1 MCAAEKTAHVSG
13 ADDQGD
19 DGREPL
25 EQATNAP
32 RGGEGEKKTG
42 IGGTVM
48 DKNRQSGFTLVELVV
63 VIAIM
68 GILAGVGSAAY
79 SGYVKKANEAAD
91 LQLLGAVNTAFASAS
106 YDAGQY
112 DGRPSGGAASLTE
125 DGKVAQV
132 ISSVDR
138 DGEFFQRYFSGN
150 RDSRFKLYTNLAYD
164 RATGTFHGAVL
175 TAATDKDGNTVLH
188 YSINGQDY
196 EFTATQEQLK
206 AFRASTFGGK
216 SMTMNAL
223 TGNVGGMI
231 NALNSA
237 LGGGT
242 FLASVLINAGMA
254 PETLG
259 IKPDEKGNYS
269 ELDKQRLANAALLLV
284 AQMTGDK
291 DEESNEYLVKEDIL
305 NALALNDA
313 NGLVD
318 LNDVPGTLRNVGAI
332 YGVMTAFA
340 HSEQA
345 EDWTTTLT
353 DADGKEFTY
362 DAKQYYDYVNQ
373 QIAAAAN
380 SGKDGGE
387 KLSDI
392 LAALGQFG
400 SFVQDEDGNL
410 TDQFLDYVDDPTEP
424 ENAQINKDLDGYINA
439 MQALSQNQ
447 DGLVAAGIL
456 EDGADGG
463 NISPIL
469 DKLFAQ

>member
-1 MCAAEKTAHVSG
+1 
-13 ADDQGD
+13 
-19 DGREPL
+19 
-25 EQATNAP
+25 
-32 RGGEGEKKTG
+32 
-42 IGGTVM
+42 M

-112 DGRPSGGAASLTE
+112 DGRPSGGAASLDA
-125 DGKVAQV
+125 DGKVKKV
-132 ISSVDR
+132 ISTVDR
-138 DGEFFQRYFSGN
+138 DGEFFQKYFSGN

-175 TAATDKDGNTVLH
+175 TAATDKNGNTVLH

-196 EFTATQEQLK
+196 EFTATREQLD
-206 AFRASTFGGK
+206 AFCASTFGGE
-216 SMTMNAL
+216 SMTMNDL

-231 NALNSA
+231 NALSSA

-242 FLASVLINAGMA
+242 FLANVLQTAGMNL
-254 PETLG
+254 ETLG
-259 IKPDEKGNYS
+259 IKPDEKETYS

-291 DEESNEYLVKEDIL
+291 DEESNEYLVKKDIL

-469 DKLFAQ
+469 DKLFTQ

>member
-1 MCAAEKTAHVSG
+1 
-13 ADDQGD
+13 
-19 DGREPL
+19 
-25 EQATNAP
+25 
-32 RGGEGEKKTG
+32 
-42 IGGTVM
+42 M

-68 GILAGVGSAAY
+68 GILAGIGSAAY

-125 DGKVAQV
+125 DGRVAQV
-132 ISSVDR
+132 ISTVDR
-138 DGEFFQRYFSGN
+138 DGEFFQKYFSGN
-150 RDSRFKLYTNLAYD
+150 RNSRFKVYTNLAYD
-164 RATGTFHGAVL
+164 RTTGTFSGAVL

-254 PETLG
+254 PKTLG

-469 DKLFAQ
+469 DQLFAQ

>member
-1 MCAAEKTAHVSG
+1 
-13 ADDQGD
+13 
-19 DGREPL
+19 
-25 EQATNAP
+25 
-32 RGGEGEKKTG
+32 
-42 IGGTVM
+42 M

-112 DGRPSGGAASLTE
+112 DGRPSGGAASLAE
-125 DGKVAQV
+125 DGRVDKV

-150 RDSRFKLYTNLAYD
+150 QDSRFKLYTNLAYD
-164 RATGTFHGAVL
+164 RTTGTFHGAVL
-175 TAATDKDGNTVLH
+175 TAATDKDGNTVLR
-188 YSINGQDY
+188 YTINGQDY
-196 EFTATQEQLK
+196 EFTATEAQLD

-216 SMTMNAL
+216 SMTMNDL

-237 LGGGT
+237 LGGGN

-259 IKPDEKGNYS
+259 IKPDENENYS
-269 ELDKQRLANAALLLV
+269 ELDKQRLANAALLLT
-284 AQMTGDK
+284 ASKT
-291 DEESNEYLVKEDIL
+291 DETTAERLLAVFTT
-305 NALALNDA
+305 NAADEGEEEPLINPADM
-313 NGLVD
+313 GE
-318 LNDVPGTLRNVGAI
+318 TMSNVGAM
-332 YGVMTAFA
+332 YGIMTAFA
-340 HSEQA
+340 YSEQA
-345 EDWTTTLT
+345 KGWRTTLT
-353 DADGKEFTY
+353 DADGKESTY

-380 SGKDGGE
+380 SGRDGGE

-424 ENAQINKDLDGYINA
+424 ESAQISKDLDGYINA

-447 DGLVAAGIL
+447 EGLVAAGIL
-456 EDGADGG
+456 ENGADSG

-469 DKLFAQ
+469 DLLFAPQK

>member
-1 MCAAEKTAHVSG
+1 
-13 ADDQGD
+13 
-19 DGREPL
+19 
-25 EQATNAP
+25 
-32 RGGEGEKKTG
+32 
-42 IGGTVM
+42 M

-138 DGEFFQRYFSGN
+138 DGAFFQRYFSGN
-150 RDSRFKLYTNLAYD
+150 QDSRFKLYTNLAYD

-175 TAATDKDGNTVLH
+175 TAATDKHGNTVLH

-196 EFTATQEQLK
+196 EFTATQDQLD

-242 FLASVLINAGMA
+242 FLANVLQTAGMNL
-254 PETLG
+254 ETLG
-259 IKPDEKGNYS
+259 IKPDEKETYS
-269 ELDKQRLANAALLLV
+269 ELDKQRLANAALLLT
-284 AQMTGDK
+284 ASKT
-291 DEESNEYLVKEDIL
+291 DENTAEKILKMLIPDDEGEAKPLNERASELLSL
-305 NALALNDA
+305 NM
-313 NGLVD
+313 GE
-318 LNDVPGTLRNVGAI
+318 TMSNVGAI
-332 YGVMTAFA
+332 YGIMTAFA
-340 HSEQA
+340 YSEQA
-345 EDWTTTLT
+345 KGWTTTLT
-353 DADGKEFTY
+353 DADGKESTY

-373 QIAAAAN
+373 QIAAAA
-380 SGKDGGE
+380 GE
-387 KLSDI
+387 KNIDNI
-392 LAALGQFG
+392 FAALGQFG
-400 SFVQDEDGNL
+400 AFAQDKDGNL
-410 TDQFLDYVDDPTEP
+410 TDQFFDYVGDPTNP
-424 ENAQINKDLDGYINA
+424 NAQINKDLDAYINA

>member
-1 MCAAEKTAHVSG
+1 
-13 ADDQGD
+13 
-19 DGREPL
+19 
-25 EQATNAP
+25 
-32 RGGEGEKKTG
+32 
-42 IGGTVM
+42 M

-112 DGRPSGGAASLTE
+112 DGRPSGGAASLAE

-138 DGEFFQRYFSGN
+138 DGAFFQRYFSGN

-196 EFTATQEQLK
+196 EFTATQEQLN

-216 SMTMNAL
+216 SMTMNDL

-242 FLASVLINAGMA
+242 FLASVLQTAGMA

-259 IKPDEKGNYS
+259 IKPDENGNYS
-269 ELDKQRLANAALLLV
+269 ELDKQRLSNAALLLT
-284 AQMTGDK
+284 ASKT
-291 DEESNEYLVKEDIL
+291 DENTAEKILKMFIPDDEGEAKPLNERASELLSL
-305 NALALNDA
+305 NM
-313 NGLVD
+313 GE
-318 LNDVPGTLRNVGAI
+318 TMSNVGAI
-332 YGVMTAFA
+332 YGIMTAFA
-340 HSEQA
+340 YSEQA
-345 EDWTTTLT
+345 KDWTTTLT
-353 DADGKEFTY
+353 DADGKESTY

-373 QIAAAAN
+373 QIAAAA
-380 SGKDGGE
+380 GE
-387 KLSDI
+387 KNIDNI
-392 LAALGQFG
+392 FATLGQFG
-400 SFVQDEDGNL
+400 AFAQNEGGM
-410 TDQFLDYVDDPTEP
+410 TPQFMAYITGTEP
-424 ENAQINKDLDGYINA
+424 LDENAQINKDLDGYINA
-439 MQALSQNQ
+439 MQALSHNQ

-469 DKLFAQ
+469 DKLFTQQK

>member
-1 MCAAEKTAHVSG
+1 
-13 ADDQGD
+13 
-19 DGREPL
+19 
-25 EQATNAP
+25 
-32 RGGEGEKKTG
+32 
-42 IGGTVM
+42 M

-125 DGKVAQV
+125 DGRVAQV

-138 DGEFFQRYFSGN
+138 NGEFFQKYFSGN
-150 RDSRFKLYTNLAYD
+150 QDSRFKLYTNLAYD
-164 RATGTFHGAVL
+164 RVTGTFHGAVL
-175 TAATDKDGNTVLH
+175 TAATDKDGNMVLR
-188 YSINGQDY
+188 YTINGQDY
-196 EFTATQEQLK
+196 EFMATREQLE

-223 TGNVGGMI
+223 TGNVGGKI
-231 NALNSA
+231 NTLSTALNSGNYLA
-237 LGGGT
+237 
-242 FLASVLINAGMA
+242 FLLQNSGLDL
-254 PETLG
+254 EKLG
-259 IKPDEKGNYS
+259 INSENGKYS
-269 ELDKQRLANAALLLV
+269 ELDKQRLANAALLLT
-284 AQMTGDK
+284 ARMTTDK
-291 DEESNEYLVKEDIL
+291 NEETGGFLVKEDIL

-313 NGLVD
+313 NRLVD

-332 YGVMTAFA
+332 YGVMTTFA
-340 HSEQA
+340 YSEQA
-345 EDWTTTLT
+345 KGWTTTLT
-353 DADGKEFTY
+353 DADGKESTY

-380 SGKDGGE
+380 SGKEGGE

-424 ENAQINKDLDGYINA
+424 ENAQINKDLDGYISA

-447 DGLVAAGIL
+447 EGLIAAGIL
-456 EDGADGG
+456 ENGADSG

-469 DKLFAQ
+469 DLLFAPQK

>member
-1 MCAAEKTAHVSG
+1 
-13 ADDQGD
+13 
-19 DGREPL
+19 
-25 EQATNAP
+25 
-32 RGGEGEKKTG
+32 
-42 IGGTVM
+42 M

-112 DGRPSGGAASLTE
+112 DGRPSGGAASLDA
-125 DGKVAQV
+125 DGKVKKV
-132 ISSVDR
+132 ISTVDR
-138 DGEFFQRYFSGN
+138 DGEFFQKYFSGN
-150 RDSRFKLYTNLAYD
+150 RDSRFKVYTNLAYD

-175 TAATDKDGNTVLH
+175 TAATDKNGNTVLH

-196 EFTATQEQLK
+196 EFTATQEQLD

-237 LGGGT
+237 LGGGNL
-242 FLASVLINAGMA
+242 LASVLQTAGMNL
-254 PETLG
+254 ETLG

-269 ELDKQRLANAALLLV
+269 ELDKQRLSNAALLLT
-284 AQMTGDK
+284 ASKT
-291 DEESNEYLVKEDIL
+291 DENTAEKILKMFIPDDEGEAKPLNERASELLSL
-305 NALALNDA
+305 NM
-313 NGLVD
+313 GE
-318 LNDVPGTLRNVGAI
+318 TMSNVGAI
-332 YGVMTAFA
+332 YGIMTAFA
-340 HSEQA
+340 YSEQA
-345 EDWTTTLT
+345 KGWTTTLT
-353 DADGKEFTY
+353 DADGKESTY

-373 QIAAAAN
+373 QIAAAA
-380 SGKDGGE
+380 GE
-387 KLSDI
+387 KDIDKI

-400 SFVQDEDGNL
+400 AFAQDENGNL
-410 TDQFLDYVDDPTEP
+410 TEEFMAYVGDPTKP
-424 ENAQINKDLDGYINA
+424 DAQINKDLDGYINA
-439 MQALSQNQ
+439 MQALSRNQ

>member
-1 MCAAEKTAHVSG
+1 
-13 ADDQGD
+13 
-19 DGREPL
+19 
-25 EQATNAP
+25 
-32 RGGEGEKKTG
+32 
-42 IGGTVM
+42 M

-79 SGYVKKANEAAD
+79 SGYVKKANEATD

-138 DGEFFQRYFSGN
+138 DGAFFQRYFSGN
-150 RDSRFKLYTNLAYD
+150 QDSRFKLYTNLAYD
-164 RATGTFHGAVL
+164 RTTGTFSGAVL
-175 TAATDKDGNTVLH
+175 TAATDKNGNTVLH

-196 EFTATQEQLK
+196 EFTATEAQLA
-206 AFRASTFGGK
+206 AFRASTFGGE
-216 SMTMNAL
+216 SMTMNDL

-242 FLASVLINAGMA
+242 LLANVLINAGMA

-259 IKPDEKGNYS
+259 IKPYENGNYS
-269 ELDKQRLANAALLLV
+269 ELDKQRLSNAALLLT
-284 AQMTGDK
+284 ASKT
-291 DEESNEYLVKEDIL
+291 DENTAEKILKMFIPDDEGEAKPLNERASELLSL
-305 NALALNDA
+305 NM
-313 NGLVD
+313 GE
-318 LNDVPGTLRNVGAI
+318 TMSNVGAI
-332 YGVMTAFA
+332 YGIMTAFA
-340 HSEQA
+340 YSEQA
-345 EDWTTTLT
+345 KDWEKTV
-353 DADGKEFTY
+353 DGKTY
-362 DAKQYYDYVNQ
+362 DAIGYYDYVNQ
-373 QIAAAAN
+373 QIAAAA
-380 SGKDGGE
+380 GE
-387 KLSDI
+387 KNIDNI
-392 LAALGQFG
+392 FAALGQLGAFA
-400 SFVQDEDGNL
+400 QDEDGNL
-410 TDQFLDYVDDPTEP
+410 TDQFLDYVGDPTNP
-424 ENAQINKDLDGYINA
+424 NAQINKDLDGYINA
-439 MQALSQNQ
+439 MQALSRNQ

-469 DKLFAQ
+469 DQLFTQ

>member
-1 MCAAEKTAHVSG
+1 
-13 ADDQGD
+13 
-19 DGREPL
+19 
-25 EQATNAP
+25 
-32 RGGEGEKKTG
+32 
-42 IGGTVM
+42 M

-112 DGRPSGGAASLTE
+112 DGRPSGGAASLAE

-138 DGEFFQRYFSGN
+138 DGKFFERYFSGN

-164 RATGTFHGAVL
+164 RTTGTFYGAVL

-196 EFTATQEQLK
+196 EFTATRVQLE

-216 SMTMNAL
+216 SMTMNGL

-237 LGGGT
+237 LGGGN
-242 FLASVLINAGMA
+242 FLASVLQTAGMNL
-254 PETLG
+254 ETLG
-259 IKPDEKGNYS
+259 IKPDEKGTYS
-269 ELDKQRLANAALLLV
+269 ELDEQRLANAALLLT
-284 AQMTGDK
+284 ASKT
-291 DEESNEYLVKEDIL
+291 DENTAERLLAVFTT
-305 NALALNDA
+305 NAADEGEEEPLINPADM
-313 NGLVD
+313 GE
-318 LNDVPGTLRNVGAI
+318 TMSNVGAM
-332 YGVMTAFA
+332 YGIMTAFA
-340 HSEQA
+340 YSEQA
-345 EDWTTTLT
+345 KGWRTTLT
-353 DADGKEFTY
+353 DADGKESTY

-380 SGKDGGE
+380 SGRDGGE

-400 SFVQDEDGNL
+400 SFVQDEVGM
-410 TDQFLDYVDDPTEP
+410 TPQFMNYITGTEP
-424 ENAQINKDLDGYINA
+424 PDEKAQINKDLDGYINA

-447 DGLVAAGIL
+447 EGLIAAGIL

-469 DKLFAQ
+469 DLLFAPQK

>member
-1 MCAAEKTAHVSG
+1 
-13 ADDQGD
+13 
-19 DGREPL
+19 
-25 EQATNAP
+25 
-32 RGGEGEKKTG
+32 
-42 IGGTVM
+42 M

-112 DGRPSGGAASLTE
+112 DGRPSGGAASLAA
-125 DGKVAQV
+125 DGKAEKV
-132 ISSVDR
+132 ISTVDR
-138 DGEFFQRYFSGN
+138 NGEFFQKYFSGN
-150 RDSRFKLYTNLAYD
+150 QDSRFKVYTNLAYD

-196 EFTATQEQLK
+196 EFTATQEQLD
-206 AFRASTFGGK
+206 AFRASTFGEN
-216 SMTMNAL
+216 MTMNGL

-237 LGGGT
+237 LGGGN
-242 FLASVLINAGMA
+242 FLASVLIDAGMA

-259 IKPDEKGNYS
+259 IKPDENENYS
-269 ELDKQRLANAALLLV
+269 ELDKQRLANAALLL
-284 AQMTGDK
+284 AARETDENTAETLLALLAT
-291 DEESNEYLVKEDIL
+291 DEEEALGEKLYCLFDIDHVGETMSNAG
-305 NALALNDA
+305 AL
-313 NGLVD
+313 
-318 LNDVPGTLRNVGAI
+318 
-332 YGVMTAFA
+332 YGVMSAFA

-345 EDWTTTLT
+345 KDWTTTV
-353 DADGKEFTY
+353 DDKEY
-362 DAKQYYDYVNQ
+362 NAQEYYNYVNQ

-400 SFVQDEDGNL
+400 SFVQDEDGM
-410 TDQFLDYVDDPTEP
+410 TPQFMDYIDGTEQLDES
-424 ENAQINKDLDGYINA
+424 AQINKDLDGYISA

-447 DGLVAAGIL
+447 EGLIAAGIL

-469 DKLFAQ
+469 DLLFAPQK

>member
-1 MCAAEKTAHVSG
+1 
-13 ADDQGD
+13 
-19 DGREPL
+19 
-25 EQATNAP
+25 
-32 RGGEGEKKTG
+32 
-42 IGGTVM
+42 M

-138 DGEFFQRYFSGN
+138 DGAFFQRYFSGN
-150 RDSRFKLYTNLAYD
+150 QDSRFKLYTNLAYD

-196 EFTATQEQLK
+196 EFTATREQLD
-206 AFRASTFGGK
+206 AFRASTFGRK

-259 IKPDEKGNYS
+259 IKPDENGNYS
-269 ELDKQRLANAALLLV
+269 ELDKQRLSNAALLLT
-284 AQMTGDK
+284 ASKT
-291 DEESNEYLVKEDIL
+291 DENTAEKILKMLIPDDEGEAKPLNERASELLSL
-305 NALALNDA
+305 NM
-313 NGLVD
+313 GE
-318 LNDVPGTLRNVGAI
+318 TMSNVGAI
-332 YGVMTAFA
+332 YGIMTAFA
-340 HSEQA
+340 YSEQA
-345 EDWTTTLT
+345 KDWTTTLT

-373 QIAAAAN
+373 QIAAAA
-380 SGKDGGE
+380 GE
-387 KLSDI
+387 KNIDNI

-400 SFVQDEDGNL
+400 SFVQDEDGMTL
-410 TDQFLDYVDDPTEP
+410 QFMDYITGTEQLDES
-424 ENAQINKDLDGYINA
+424 AQISKDLDGYINA

-469 DKLFAQ
+469 DQLFTQ

>member
-1 MCAAEKTAHVSG
+1 
-13 ADDQGD
+13 
-19 DGREPL
+19 
-25 EQATNAP
+25 
-32 RGGEGEKKTG
+32 
-42 IGGTVM
+42 M

-112 DGRPSGGAASLTE
+112 DGRPSGGAASLAE
-125 DGKVAQV
+125 DGRVAQV

-138 DGEFFQRYFSGN
+138 KGEFFQKYFSGN
-150 RDSRFKLYTNLAYD
+150 QDSRFKVYTNLAYD
-164 RATGTFHGAVL
+164 RVTGTFHGAVL
-175 TAATDKDGNTVLH
+175 TAATDKDGNMVLR
-188 YSINGQDY
+188 YTINGQDY
-196 EFTATQEQLK
+196 VFTATQEQLD

-242 FLASVLINAGMA
+242 FLASVLQTAGMNL
-254 PETLG
+254 ETLG
-259 IKPDEKGNYS
+259 IKPDENGNYS
-269 ELDKQRLANAALLLV
+269 ELDKQRLANAALLLTASKTNKATAERLLAV
-284 AQMTGDK
+284 FTTNAA
-291 DEESNEYLVKEDIL
+291 DEGEEEPLDVKAMSLINPADM
-305 NALALNDA
+305 
-313 NGLVD
+313 G
-318 LNDVPGTLRNVGAI
+318 GTMSDVGAI
-332 YGVMTAFA
+332 YAIMTAFA

-345 EDWTTTLT
+345 KTWTTTV
-353 DADGKEFTY
+353 DGETY
-362 DAKQYYDYVNQ
+362 DAIRYYDYVNQ

-380 SGKDGGE
+380 SGKEGGE

-392 LAALGQFG
+392 FAALGQFG
-400 SFVQDEDGNL
+400 SFVQDEGGMTLQFMDYIDG
-410 TDQFLDYVDDPTEP
+410 TEQLDES
-424 ENAQINKDLDGYINA
+424 AQISKDLDGYISA
-439 MQALSQNQ
+439 MQALSANQ
-447 DGLVAAGIL
+447 EGLVAAGIL
-456 EDGADGG
+456 ENGADSG

-469 DKLFAQ
+469 DLLFAPQK

>member
-1 MCAAEKTAHVSG
+1 
-13 ADDQGD
+13 
-19 DGREPL
+19 
-25 EQATNAP
+25 
-32 RGGEGEKKTG
+32 
-42 IGGTVM
+42 M

-112 DGRPSGGAASLTE
+112 DGRPSGGAASLDA
-125 DGKVAQV
+125 DGKVKKV
-132 ISSVDR
+132 ISTVDR
-138 DGEFFQRYFSGN
+138 DGEFFQKYFSGN
-150 RDSRFKLYTNLAYD
+150 RNSRFKVYTNLAYD
-164 RATGTFHGAVL
+164 RTTGTFSGAVL

-373 QIAAAAN
+373 QIAAAA
-380 SGKDGGE
+380 GE
-387 KLSDI
+387 KNIDNI

-400 SFVQDEDGNL
+400 SFVQDEDGMTL
-410 TDQFLDYVDDPTEP
+410 QFMDYIDGTEQLD

-469 DKLFAQ
+469 DQLFAQ

>member
-1 MCAAEKTAHVSG
+1 
-13 ADDQGD
+13 
-19 DGREPL
+19 
-25 EQATNAP
+25 
-32 RGGEGEKKTG
+32 
-42 IGGTVM
+42 M

-112 DGRPSGGAASLTE
+112 DGRPSGGAASLAE
-125 DGKVAQV
+125 DGRVAQV

-138 DGEFFQRYFSGN
+138 DGEFFQKYFSGHQ
-150 RDSRFKLYTNLAYD
+150 DSRFKVYTNLAYD
-164 RATGTFHGAVL
+164 RVTGTFHGAVL
-175 TAATDKDGNTVLH
+175 SAATGKDGNMVRYT
-188 YSINGQDY
+188 INGKDY
-196 EFTATQEQLK
+196 EFTATQEQLA

-216 SMTMNAL
+216 SMTMNGL

-231 NALNSA
+231 NTLSTALNSGNYLA
-237 LGGGT
+237 
-242 FLASVLINAGMA
+242 FLLQNSGM
-254 PETLG
+254 PLEKLG
-259 IKPDEKGNYS
+259 IKRDESGNYS
-269 ELDKQRLANAALLLV
+269 ELDKQRLANAALLL
-284 AQMTGDK
+284 AARETDENTAETLLALLAT
-291 DEESNEYLVKEDIL
+291 DEEEALGEKLYCLFDIDHVGETMSNAG
-305 NALALNDA
+305 AL
-313 NGLVD
+313 
-318 LNDVPGTLRNVGAI
+318 
-332 YGVMTAFA
+332 YGVMSAFA

-345 EDWTTTLT
+345 KDWTTTV
-353 DADGKEFTY
+353 DDKEY
-362 DAKQYYDYVNQ
+362 NAEQYYNYVNQ

-392 LAALGQFG
+392 LAALGQLG
-400 SFVQDEDGNL
+400 SFVQDEVGM
-410 TDQFLDYVDDPTEP
+410 TPQFMEYITGTEP
-424 ENAQINKDLDGYINA
+424 LDENAQINKDLDGYISA

-447 DGLVAAGIL
+447 EGLIAAGIL

-469 DKLFAQ
+469 DQLFAQ

>member
-1 MCAAEKTAHVSG
+1 
-13 ADDQGD
+13 
-19 DGREPL
+19 
-25 EQATNAP
+25 
-32 RGGEGEKKTG
+32 
-42 IGGTVM
+42 M

-112 DGRPSGGAASLTE
+112 DGRPSGGAASLDA
-125 DGKVAQV
+125 DGKVKKV
-132 ISSVDR
+132 ISTVDR
-138 DGEFFQRYFSGN
+138 DGAFFQRYFSGN

-242 FLASVLINAGMA
+242 LLANVLINAGMA

-259 IKPDEKGNYS
+259 IKPYENGNYS
-269 ELDKQRLANAALLLV
+269 ELDKQRLSNAALLLT
-284 AQMTGDK
+284 ASKT
-291 DEESNEYLVKEDIL
+291 DENTAEKILKMFIPDDEGEAKPLNERASELLSL
-305 NALALNDA
+305 NM
-313 NGLVD
+313 GE
-318 LNDVPGTLRNVGAI
+318 TMSNVGAI
-332 YGVMTAFA
+332 YGIMTAFA
-340 HSEQA
+340 YSEQA
-345 EDWTTTLT
+345 KDWEKTV
-353 DADGKEFTY
+353 DGKTY
-362 DAKQYYDYVNQ
+362 DAIGYYDYVNQ
-373 QIAAAAN
+373 QIAAAA
-380 SGKDGGE
+380 GE
-387 KLSDI
+387 KNIDNI
-392 LAALGQFG
+392 FAALGQLGAFA
-400 SFVQDEDGNL
+400 QDEDGNL
-410 TDQFLDYVDDPTEP
+410 TDQFLDYVGDPTNP
-424 ENAQINKDLDGYINA
+424 NAQINKDLDGYINA
-439 MQALSQNQ
+439 MQALSRNQ

-469 DKLFAQ
+469 DQLFTQ

>member
-1 MCAAEKTAHVSG
+1 
-13 ADDQGD
+13 
-19 DGREPL
+19 
-25 EQATNAP
+25 
-32 RGGEGEKKTG
+32 
-42 IGGTVM
+42 M

-125 DGKVAQV
+125 DGRVAQV

-138 DGEFFQRYFSGN
+138 KGEFFQKYFSGN
-150 RDSRFKLYTNLAYD
+150 QDSRFKLYTNLAYD
-164 RATGTFHGAVL
+164 RVTGTFHGAVL

-196 EFTATQEQLK
+196 EFTATREQLE

-216 SMTMNAL
+216 KMTMNAL

-259 IKPDEKGNYS
+259 IKPDEKETYS

-305 NALALNDA
+305 NALDLNDA
-313 NGLVD
+313 NSLVD

-332 YGVMTAFA
+332 YGVMTTFA
-340 HSEQA
+340 YSEQA
-345 EDWTTTLT
+345 KTWTTTV
-353 DADGKEFTY
+353 DGKTY
-362 DAKQYYDYVNQ
+362 DAIGYYDYVNQ
-373 QIAAAAN
+373 QIAAAA
-380 SGKDGGE
+380 GEKDGEE

-400 SFVQDEDGNL
+400 AFAQDEKGNL
-410 TDQFLDYVDDPTEP
+410 TEEFMAYVGDPTKP
-424 ENAQINKDLDGYINA
+424 DAQINKDLDGYINA
-439 MQALSQNQ
+439 MQALSLNQ

>member
-1 MCAAEKTAHVSG
+1 
-13 ADDQGD
+13 
-19 DGREPL
+19 
-25 EQATNAP
+25 
-32 RGGEGEKKTG
+32 
-42 IGGTVM
+42 M

-79 SGYVKKANEAAD
+79 SSYVKKANEAAD

-125 DGKVAQV
+125 DGRVAQV

-138 DGEFFQRYFSGN
+138 KGEFFQKYFSGN
-150 RDSRFKLYTNLAYD
+150 QDSRFKVYTNLAYD
-164 RATGTFHGAVL
+164 RVTGTFHGAVL

-196 EFTATQEQLK
+196 EFTATREQLD

-242 FLASVLINAGMA
+242 FLASVLIDAGMA

-259 IKPDEKGNYS
+259 IKPDENENYS
-269 ELDKQRLANAALLLV
+269 ELDKQRLANAALLLT
-284 AQMTGDK
+284 ASKT
-291 DEESNEYLVKEDIL
+291 DENTAERLLAVFTT
-305 NALALNDA
+305 NAADEGEEEPLINPADM
-313 NGLVD
+313 GE
-318 LNDVPGTLRNVGAI
+318 TMSNVGAM
-332 YGVMTAFA
+332 YGIMTAFA
-340 HSEQA
+340 YSEQA
-345 EDWTTTLT
+345 KGWTTTLT
-353 DADGKEFTY
+353 DADGKESTY

-373 QIAAAAN
+373 QIAAAA
-380 SGKDGGE
+380 GE
-387 KLSDI
+387 KNIDKI
-392 LAALGQFG
+392 LAAIGQLGAFA
-400 SFVQDEDGNL
+400 QDEDGMTL
-410 TDQFLDYVDDPTEP
+410 QFMAYVGDPESSDS
-424 ENAQINKDLDGYINA
+424 QINKDLDGYISA

-447 DGLVAAGIL
+447 EGLVAAGIL
-456 EDGADGG
+456 ENGADGG

>member
-1 MCAAEKTAHVSG
+1 
-13 ADDQGD
+13 
-19 DGREPL
+19 
-25 EQATNAP
+25 
-32 RGGEGEKKTG
+32 
-42 IGGTVM
+42 M

-112 DGRPSGGAASLTE
+112 DGRPSGGAASLDA
-125 DGKVAQV
+125 DGKVKKV

-138 DGEFFQRYFSGN
+138 DGAFFQRYFSGN
-150 RDSRFKLYTNLAYD
+150 QDSRFKLYTNLAYD

-175 TAATDKDGNTVLH
+175 TAATDKNGNTVLH

-196 EFTATQEQLK
+196 EFTATQEQLD
-206 AFRASTFGGK
+206 AFRASTFGK
-216 SMTMNAL
+216 NMTMNAF

-242 FLASVLINAGMA
+242 LLANVLINAGMA

-259 IKPDEKGNYS
+259 IKPYENGNYS
-269 ELDKQRLANAALLLV
+269 ELDKQRLSNAALLLT
-284 AQMTGDK
+284 ASKT
-291 DEESNEYLVKEDIL
+291 DENTAEKILKMFIPDDEGEAKPLNERASELLSL
-305 NALALNDA
+305 NM
-313 NGLVD
+313 GE
-318 LNDVPGTLRNVGAI
+318 TMSNVGAI
-332 YGVMTAFA
+332 YGIMTAFA
-340 HSEQA
+340 YSEQA
-345 EDWTTTLT
+345 KDWEKTV
-353 DADGKEFTY
+353 DGKTY
-362 DAKQYYDYVNQ
+362 DAIGYYDYVNQ
-373 QIAAAAN
+373 QIAAAA
-380 SGKDGGE
+380 GE
-387 KLSDI
+387 KNIDNI
-392 LAALGQFG
+392 FAALGQLGAFA
-400 SFVQDEDGNL
+400 QDEDGNL
-410 TDQFLDYVDDPTEP
+410 TDQFLDYVGDPTNP
-424 ENAQINKDLDGYINA
+424 NAQINKDLDGYINA

-469 DKLFAQ
+469 DQLFTQ

>member
-1 MCAAEKTAHVSG
+1 
-13 ADDQGD
+13 
-19 DGREPL
+19 
-25 EQATNAP
+25 
-32 RGGEGEKKTG
+32 
-42 IGGTVM
+42 M

-112 DGRPSGGAASLTE
+112 DGRPSGGAAALAA
-125 DGKVAQV
+125 DGRVVQV

-138 DGEFFQRYFSGN
+138 NGEFFQRYFSGN

-175 TAATDKDGNTVLH
+175 TAATDKNGNTVLH

-196 EFTATQEQLK
+196 EFTATREQLE
-206 AFRASTFGGK
+206 AFRASTFGGEK
-216 SMTMNAL
+216 MTMNAL

>member
-1 MCAAEKTAHVSG
+1 
-13 ADDQGD
+13 
-19 DGREPL
+19 
-25 EQATNAP
+25 
-32 RGGEGEKKTG
+32 
-42 IGGTVM
+42 M

-125 DGKVAQV
+125 DGRVAQV

-138 DGEFFQRYFSGN
+138 DGAFFQRYFSGN

-175 TAATDKDGNTVLH
+175 TAATDKHGNTVLH

-242 FLASVLINAGMA
+242 FLANVLQTADMNL
-254 PETLG
+254 ETLG
-259 IKPDEKGNYS
+259 IKPDENGNYS
-269 ELDKQRLANAALLLV
+269 ELDKQRLANAALLLTASKTNKATAERLLAV
-284 AQMTGDK
+284 FTTNAA
-291 DEESNEYLVKEDIL
+291 DEGEEEPLDVKAMSLINPADM
-305 NALALNDA
+305 
-313 NGLVD
+313 G
-318 LNDVPGTLRNVGAI
+318 GTMSDVGAI
-332 YGVMTAFA
+332 YAIMTAFA
-340 HSEQA
+340 YSEQA
-345 EDWTTTLT
+345 KGWTTTLT
-353 DADGKEFTY
+353 DADGKESTY

-373 QIAAAAN
+373 QIAAAA
-380 SGKDGGE
+380 GE
-387 KLSDI
+387 KNIDNI

-400 SFVQDEDGNL
+400 AFAQNEDGM
-410 TDQFLDYVDDPTEP
+410 TPQFMEYITGTEQLD

-469 DKLFAQ
+469 DQLFTQ

>member
-1 MCAAEKTAHVSG
+1 
-13 ADDQGD
+13 
-19 DGREPL
+19 
-25 EQATNAP
+25 
-32 RGGEGEKKTG
+32 
-42 IGGTVM
+42 M

-138 DGEFFQRYFSGN
+138 NGAFFQRYFPGN
-150 RDSRFKLYTNLAYD
+150 QDSRFKLYTNLAYD

-175 TAATDKDGNTVLH
+175 TAATDKHGNTVLH

-196 EFTATQEQLK
+196 EFTATQEQLD
-206 AFRASTFGGK
+206 AFRASTFGK
-216 SMTMNAL
+216 NMTMNAF

-242 FLASVLINAGMA
+242 FLASVLINAGMNL
-254 PETLG
+254 ETLG
-259 IKPDEKGNYS
+259 IKPDEKETYS
-269 ELDKQRLANAALLLV
+269 ELDKQRLANAALLLTASKTNKATAERLLAV
-284 AQMTGDK
+284 FTTNAA
-291 DEESNEYLVKEDIL
+291 DEGEEEPLDVKAMSLINPADM
-305 NALALNDA
+305 
-313 NGLVD
+313 G
-318 LNDVPGTLRNVGAI
+318 GTMSDVGAI
-332 YGVMTAFA
+332 YAIMTAFA
-340 HSEQA
+340 YSEQA
-345 EDWTTTLT
+345 KDWEKTV
-353 DADGKEFTY
+353 DGKTY
-362 DAKQYYDYVNQ
+362 NAIGYYDYVNQ
-373 QIAAAAN
+373 QIAAAA
-380 SGKDGGE
+380 GE
-387 KLSDI
+387 KNIDNI
-392 LAALGQFG
+392 FAALGQFG
-400 SFVQDEDGNL
+400 SFVQDEGGMTPQFMEYIDG
-410 TDQFLDYVDDPTEP
+410 TEQLDES
-424 ENAQINKDLDGYINA
+424 AQINKDLDGYINA

>member
-1 MCAAEKTAHVSG
+1 
-13 ADDQGD
+13 
-19 DGREPL
+19 
-25 EQATNAP
+25 
-32 RGGEGEKKTG
+32 
-42 IGGTVM
+42 M

-125 DGKVAQV
+125 DGRVAQV

-138 DGEFFQRYFSGN
+138 KGEFFQKYFSGN
-150 RDSRFKLYTNLAYD
+150 QDSRFKVYTNLAYD
-164 RATGTFHGAVL
+164 RVTGTFHGAVL
-175 TAATDKDGNTVLH
+175 SATTGKDGKTVLH
-188 YSINGQDY
+188 YTINGKDY
-196 EFTATQEQLK
+196 EFTATREQLE

-216 SMTMNAL
+216 SMTMNDL

-237 LGGGT
+237 LGGGN

-259 IKPDEKGNYS
+259 IKPDENENYS
-269 ELDKQRLANAALLLV
+269 ELDKQRLANAALLL
-284 AQMTGDK
+284 AARETDENTAETLLALLAT
-291 DEESNEYLVKEDIL
+291 DEEEALGEKLYCLFDIDHVGETMSNAG
-305 NALALNDA
+305 AL
-313 NGLVD
+313 
-318 LNDVPGTLRNVGAI
+318 
-332 YGVMTAFA
+332 YGVMSAFA

-345 EDWTTTLT
+345 KDWTTTV
-353 DADGKEFTY
+353 DDKEY
-362 DAKQYYDYVNQ
+362 NAEQYYNYVNQ
-373 QIAAAAN
+373 QIAAAA
-380 SGKDGGE
+380 GE
-387 KLSDI
+387 KNIDKI
-392 LAALGQFG
+392 FAALGQLGAFA
-400 SFVQDEDGNL
+400 QDEEGMTL
-410 TDQFLDYVDDPTEP
+410 QFMNYITGTEP
-424 ENAQINKDLDGYINA
+424 LDENAQINKDLDGYISA

-447 DGLVAAGIL
+447 EGLIAAGIL
-456 EDGADGG
+456 ENGADSG

-469 DKLFAQ
+469 DLLFAK

>member
-1 MCAAEKTAHVSG
+1 
-13 ADDQGD
+13 
-19 DGREPL
+19 
-25 EQATNAP
+25 
-32 RGGEGEKKTG
+32 
-42 IGGTVM
+42 M

-138 DGEFFQRYFSGN
+138 DGAFFQRYFSGN
-150 RDSRFKLYTNLAYD
+150 QDSRFKLYTNLAYD

-175 TAATDKDGNTVLH
+175 TAATDKHGNTVLH

-196 EFTATQEQLK
+196 EFTATQEQLD

-216 SMTMNAL
+216 SMTMNDL

-242 FLASVLINAGMA
+242 FLANVLQTAGMNL
-254 PETLG
+254 ETLG
-259 IKPDEKGNYS
+259 IKPDEKETYS
-269 ELDKQRLANAALLLV
+269 ELDKQRLANAALLLT
-284 AQMTGDK
+284 ASKT
-291 DEESNEYLVKEDIL
+291 DENTAEKILKMLIPDDEGEAKPLNERASELLSL
-305 NALALNDA
+305 NM
-313 NGLVD
+313 GE
-318 LNDVPGTLRNVGAI
+318 TMSNVGAI
-332 YGVMTAFA
+332 YGIMTAFA
-340 HSEQA
+340 YSEQA
-345 EDWTTTLT
+345 KGWTTTLT
-353 DADGKEFTY
+353 DADGKESTY

-373 QIAAAAN
+373 QIAAAA
-380 SGKDGGE
+380 GE
-387 KLSDI
+387 KNIDNI
-392 LAALGQFG
+392 FAALGQFG
-400 SFVQDEDGNL
+400 AFAQDKDGNL
-410 TDQFLDYVDDPTEP
+410 TDQFFDYVGDPTNP
-424 ENAQINKDLDGYINA
+424 NAQINKDLDGYINA
-439 MQALSQNQ
+439 MQALSKNQ

>member
-112 DGRPSGGAASLTE
+112 DGRPSGGAASLAA
-125 DGKVAQV
+125 DGKVEKV
-132 ISSVDR
+132 ISTVDR
-138 DGEFFQRYFSGN
+138 KGEFFQKYFSGN
-150 RDSRFKLYTNLAYD
+150 QDSRFKLYTNLAYD

-175 TAATDKDGNTVLH
+175 TAATDKDGNMVLR
-188 YSINGQDY
+188 YTINGQDY
-196 EFTATQEQLK
+196 EFTATRAQLA

-216 SMTMNAL
+216 SMTMNGL

-231 NALNSA
+231 NTLSTALNSGNYLA
-237 LGGGT
+237 
-242 FLASVLINAGMA
+242 FLLQNSGLDL
-254 PETLG
+254 EKLG
-259 IKPDEKGNYS
+259 INSENGKYS
-269 ELDKQRLANAALLLV
+269 ELDKQRLANAALLLT
-284 AQMTGDK
+284 ARMTTDK
-291 DEESNEYLVKEDIL
+291 NEETGGFLVKEDL
-305 NALALNDA
+305 VEALASGNT
-313 NGLVD
+313 NSLVD
-318 LNDVPGTLRNVGAI
+318 LGDIPRAMRNVGAI
-332 YGVMTAFA
+332 YGIMTAFA

-345 EDWTTTLT
+345 KGWRTTLT
-353 DADGKEFTY
+353 DADGKESTY

-373 QIAAAAN
+373 QIAAAA
-380 SGKDGGE
+380 GE
-387 KLSDI
+387 KNIDKI
-392 LAALGQFG
+392 FAALGQFG
-400 SFVQDEDGNL
+400 AFAQDEGGNP
-410 TDQFLDYVDDPTEP
+410 TDQFLAYVDDPESSDS
-424 ENAQINKDLDGYINA
+424 QINKDLDGYISA

-456 EDGADGG
+456 ENGADSG

-469 DKLFAQ
+469 DLLFAPQK

>member
-1 MCAAEKTAHVSG
+1 
-13 ADDQGD
+13 
-19 DGREPL
+19 
-25 EQATNAP
+25 
-32 RGGEGEKKTG
+32 
-42 IGGTVM
+42 M

-112 DGRPSGGAASLTE
+112 DGRPSGGAASLAE
-125 DGKVAQV
+125 DGRVAQV

-138 DGEFFQRYFSGN
+138 DGEFFQKYFSGHQ
-150 RDSRFKLYTNLAYD
+150 DSRFKVYTNLAYD
-164 RATGTFHGAVL
+164 RVTGTFHGAVL
-175 TAATDKDGNTVLH
+175 SAATGKDGNMVRYT
-188 YSINGQDY
+188 INGKDY
-196 EFTATQEQLK
+196 EFMATQEQLD

-237 LGGGT
+237 LGGGN
-242 FLASVLINAGMA
+242 FLASVLIDAGMA

-259 IKPDEKGNYS
+259 IKPDENENYS
-269 ELDKQRLANAALLLV
+269 ELDKQRLANAALLL
-284 AQMTGDK
+284 AARETDENTAETLLALLAT
-291 DEESNEYLVKEDIL
+291 DEEEALGEKLYCLFDI
-305 NALALNDA
+305 DHV
-313 NGLVD
+313 GE
-318 LNDVPGTLRNVGAI
+318 TMSNVGAM
-332 YGVMTAFA
+332 YGIMTAFA

-345 EDWTTTLT
+345 KGWRTTLT
-353 DADGKEFTY
+353 DADGKESTY

-380 SGKDGGE
+380 SGRDGGE

-400 SFVQDEDGNL
+400 SFVQDEVGM
-410 TDQFLDYVDDPTEP
+410 TPQFMNYITGTEQP
-424 ENAQINKDLDGYINA
+424 DESAQINKDLDGYISA

-447 DGLVAAGIL
+447 EGLIAAGIL
-456 EDGADGG
+456 EGGADGG

>member
-1 MCAAEKTAHVSG
+1 
-13 ADDQGD
+13 
-19 DGREPL
+19 
-25 EQATNAP
+25 
-32 RGGEGEKKTG
+32 
-42 IGGTVM
+42 M

-138 DGEFFQRYFSGN
+138 DGEFFKRYFSGN
-150 RDSRFKLYTNLAYD
+150 QDSRFKLYTNLAYD

-175 TAATDKDGNTVLH
+175 SVTTDKDGNTVLH
-188 YSINGQDY
+188 YNINGKDY
-196 EFTATQEQLK
+196 EFTATEAQLA
-206 AFRASTFGGK
+206 AFRTSTFGK
-216 SMTMNAL
+216 NMTMNAF

-242 FLASVLINAGMA
+242 FLASVLINAGMNL
-254 PETLG
+254 ETLG
-259 IKPDEKGNYS
+259 IKPDEKETYS
-269 ELDKQRLANAALLLV
+269 ELDKQRLANAALLLT
-284 AQMTGDK
+284 ASKT
-291 DEESNEYLVKEDIL
+291 DENTAEKILKMLIPDDEGEAKPLNERASELLSL
-305 NALALNDA
+305 NM
-313 NGLVD
+313 GE
-318 LNDVPGTLRNVGAI
+318 TMSNVGAI
-332 YGVMTAFA
+332 YGIMTAFA
-340 HSEQA
+340 YSEQA
-345 EDWTTTLT
+345 KGWTTTLT
-353 DADGKEFTY
+353 DADGKESTY

-373 QIAAAAN
+373 QIAAAA
-380 SGKDGGE
+380 GE
-387 KLSDI
+387 KNIDNI
-392 LAALGQFG
+392 FAALGQFG
-400 SFVQDEDGNL
+400 SFVQDEGGMTPQFMEYIDG
-410 TDQFLDYVDDPTEP
+410 TEQLDES
-424 ENAQINKDLDGYINA
+424 AQINKDLDGYINA

>member
-1 MCAAEKTAHVSG
+1 
-13 ADDQGD
+13 
-19 DGREPL
+19 
-25 EQATNAP
+25 
-32 RGGEGEKKTG
+32 
-42 IGGTVM
+42 M

-138 DGEFFQRYFSGN
+138 DGAFFQRYFSGN
-150 RDSRFKLYTNLAYD
+150 QDSRFKLYTNLAYD

-175 TAATDKDGNTVLH
+175 TAATDKHGNTVLH

-196 EFTATQEQLK
+196 EFTATQDQLD

-242 FLASVLINAGMA
+242 FLANVLQTAGMNL
-254 PETLG
+254 ETLG
-259 IKPDEKGNYS
+259 IKPDEKETYS
-269 ELDKQRLANAALLLV
+269 ELDKQRLANAALLLT
-284 AQMTGDK
+284 ASKT
-291 DEESNEYLVKEDIL
+291 DENTAEKILKMLIPDDEGEAKPLNERASELLSL
-305 NALALNDA
+305 NM
-313 NGLVD
+313 GE
-318 LNDVPGTLRNVGAI
+318 TMSNVGAI
-332 YGVMTAFA
+332 YGIMTAFA
-340 HSEQA
+340 YSEQA
-345 EDWTTTLT
+345 KGWTTTLT
-353 DADGKEFTY
+353 DADGKESTY

-373 QIAAAAN
+373 QIAAAA
-380 SGKDGGE
+380 GE
-387 KLSDI
+387 KNIDNI
-392 LAALGQFG
+392 FAALGQFG
-400 SFVQDEDGNL
+400 SFVQDEGGMTPQFMEYIDG
-410 TDQFLDYVDDPTEP
+410 TEQLDES
-424 ENAQINKDLDGYINA
+424 AQINKDLDGYINA

-469 DKLFAQ
+469 DKLFTQQK

>member
-1 MCAAEKTAHVSG
+1 
-13 ADDQGD
+13 
-19 DGREPL
+19 
-25 EQATNAP
+25 
-32 RGGEGEKKTG
+32 
-42 IGGTVM
+42 M

-138 DGEFFQRYFSGN
+138 DGAFFQRYFSGN

-196 EFTATQEQLK
+196 EFTATEAQLA

-231 NALNSA
+231 NALSSA
-237 LGGGT
+237 LNSGGT
-242 FLASVLINAGMA
+242 FAGVLRLLGMD

-259 IKPDEKGNYS
+259 IKPDEKETYS
-269 ELDKQRLANAALLLV
+269 ELDKQRLANAALLLT
-284 AQMTGDK
+284 ASKTNKATAEKILKMFIPD
-291 DEESNEYLVKEDIL
+291 DEGEVKPLNERASELLSL
-305 NALALNDA
+305 NM
-313 NGLVD
+313 GE
-318 LNDVPGTLRNVGAI
+318 TMSNVGAI

-340 HSEQA
+340 YSEQA
-345 EDWTTTLT
+345 NGWEKTV
-353 DADGKEFTY
+353 DGETY
-362 DAKQYYDYVNQ
+362 DAIGYYDYVNQ

-400 SFVQDEDGNL
+400 SFVQDEDGMTL
-410 TDQFLDYVDDPTEP
+410 QFMDYIDGTEQLDES
-424 ENAQINKDLDGYINA
+424 AQINKDLDGYINA
-439 MQALSQNQ
+439 MQALSKNQ

-469 DKLFAQ
+469 DQLFTQ

>member
-1 MCAAEKTAHVSG
+1 
-13 ADDQGD
+13 
-19 DGREPL
+19 
-25 EQATNAP
+25 
-32 RGGEGEKKTG
+32 
-42 IGGTVM
+42 M

-125 DGKVAQV
+125 DGRVAQV

-138 DGEFFQRYFSGN
+138 KGEFFQKYFSGN
-150 RDSRFKLYTNLAYD
+150 RDSRFKVYTNLAYD

-175 TAATDKDGNTVLH
+175 TAATDKDGNMVLR
-188 YSINGQDY
+188 YTINGQDY
-196 EFTATQEQLK
+196 EFMATQEQLD

-216 SMTMNAL
+216 SMTMNDL

-231 NALNSA
+231 NTLSTALNSGNYLA
-237 LGGGT
+237 
-242 FLASVLINAGMA
+242 FLLQNSGM
-254 PETLG
+254 PLEKLG
-259 IKPDEKGNYS
+259 IKRDESGNYS
-269 ELDKQRLANAALLLV
+269 ELDKQRLANAALLLT
-284 AQMTGDK
+284 ARMTTDK
-291 DEESNEYLVKEDIL
+291 NEETGGFLVKEDL
-305 NALALNDA
+305 VEALASGNT
-313 NGLVD
+313 NSLVD
-318 LNDVPGTLRNVGAI
+318 LGDIPRAMRNVGAI
-332 YGVMTAFA
+332 YGIMTAFA

-345 EDWTTTLT
+345 EDWTTTV
-353 DADGKEFTY
+353 DGKEY
-362 DAKQYYDYVNQ
+362 NAQEYYDYVNQ

-380 SGKDGGE
+380 SGRDGGE

-400 SFVQDEDGNL
+400 AFVQDEVGM
-410 TDQFLDYVDDPTEP
+410 TPEFMEYITGTEQLD

-469 DKLFAQ
+469 DQLFAQ

>member
-1 MCAAEKTAHVSG
+1 
-13 ADDQGD
+13 
-19 DGREPL
+19 
-25 EQATNAP
+25 
-32 RGGEGEKKTG
+32 
-42 IGGTVM
+42 M

-112 DGRPSGGAASLTE
+112 DGRPAGGAASLDA
-125 DGKVAQV
+125 DGKVKKV

-138 DGEFFQRYFSGN
+138 NGDFFQRYFSGN

-196 EFTATQEQLK
+196 VFKATQEQLA
-206 AFRASTFGGK
+206 AFRDSTFGGK
-216 SMTMNAL
+216 NMTMNDL
-223 TGNVGGMI
+223 TGNVNGMI
-231 NALNSA
+231 NTLSTALNSGNA
-237 LGGGT
+237 LA
-242 FLASVLINAGMA
+242 FLLQNSGM
-254 PETLG
+254 PLEKLG
-259 IKPDEKGNYS
+259 IKRDESGNYS
-269 ELDKQRLANAALLLV
+269 ELDKQRLANAALLLT
-284 AQMTGDK
+284 ASKT
-291 DEESNEYLVKEDIL
+291 DENTAEKILKMFIPDDEGEAKPLNERASELLSL
-305 NALALNDA
+305 NM
-313 NGLVD
+313 GE
-318 LNDVPGTLRNVGAI
+318 TMSNVGAI
-332 YGVMTAFA
+332 YGIMTAFA
-340 HSEQA
+340 YSEQA
-345 EDWTTTLT
+345 KGWTTTLT
-353 DADGKEFTY
+353 DADGKESTY

-373 QIAAAAN
+373 QIAAAA
-380 SGKDGGE
+380 GE
-387 KLSDI
+387 KNIDNI
-392 LAALGQFG
+392 FAALGKLGAFA
-400 SFVQDEDGNL
+400 QDEGGM
-410 TDQFLDYVDDPTEP
+410 TPQFMEYITGTEQLDES
-424 ENAQINKDLDGYINA
+424 AQISKDLDGYINA

-469 DKLFAQ
+469 DQLFTQ

>member
-1 MCAAEKTAHVSG
+1 
-13 ADDQGD
+13 
-19 DGREPL
+19 
-25 EQATNAP
+25 
-32 RGGEGEKKTG
+32 
-42 IGGTVM
+42 M

-125 DGKVAQV
+125 DGRVAQV

-138 DGEFFQRYFSGN
+138 KGEFFQKYFSGN

-175 TAATDKDGNTVLH
+175 TAATDKDGNMVLR
-188 YSINGQDY
+188 YTINGKDY
-196 EFTATQEQLK
+196 EFTATEAQLA
-206 AFRASTFGGK
+206 AFRASTFGEN
-216 SMTMNAL
+216 MTMNGL

-231 NALNSA
+231 NTLSTALNSGNYLA
-237 LGGGT
+237 
-242 FLASVLINAGMA
+242 FLLQNSGM
-254 PETLG
+254 PLEKLG
-259 IKPDEKGNYS
+259 IKRDESGNYS
-269 ELDKQRLANAALLLV
+269 ELDKQRLANAALLL
-284 AQMTGDK
+284 AARETDENTAETLLALLAT
-291 DEESNEYLVKEDIL
+291 DEEEALGEKLYCLFDIDHVGETMSNAG
-305 NALALNDA
+305 AL
-313 NGLVD
+313 
-318 LNDVPGTLRNVGAI
+318 
-332 YGVMTAFA
+332 YGVMSAFA

-345 EDWTTTLT
+345 KDWTTTV
-353 DADGKEFTY
+353 DDKEY
-362 DAKQYYDYVNQ
+362 NAEQYYNYVNQ

-392 LAALGQFG
+392 LAALGQLG

-424 ENAQINKDLDGYINA
+424 ESAQISKDLDGYISA

-447 DGLVAAGIL
+447 EGLIAAGIL

-469 DKLFAQ
+469 DQLFAQ

>member
-1 MCAAEKTAHVSG
+1 
-13 ADDQGD
+13 
-19 DGREPL
+19 
-25 EQATNAP
+25 
-32 RGGEGEKKTG
+32 
-42 IGGTVM
+42 M

-138 DGEFFQRYFSGN
+138 NGEFFQRYFSGN
-150 RDSRFKLYTNLAYD
+150 RDSRFKVYTNLAYD

-206 AFRASTFGGK
+206 AFRASTFGGE
-216 SMTMNAL
+216 SMTMNDL

-242 FLASVLINAGMA
+242 FLASVLQTAGMA
-254 PETLG
+254 PETLW
-259 IKPDEKGNYS
+259 IKPDENGNYS
-269 ELDKQRLANAALLLV
+269 ELDKQRLANAALLLTASKTNKATAERLLAV
-284 AQMTGDK
+284 FTTNAA
-291 DEESNEYLVKEDIL
+291 DEGEEEPLDVKAMSLINPADM
-305 NALALNDA
+305 
-313 NGLVD
+313 G
-318 LNDVPGTLRNVGAI
+318 GTMSDVGAI
-332 YGVMTAFA
+332 YAIMTAFA
-340 HSEQA
+340 YSEQA
-345 EDWTTTLT
+345 KDWTTTV
-353 DADGKEFTY
+353 DGETY
-362 DAKQYYDYVNQ
+362 DAIRYYDYVNQ
-373 QIAAAAN
+373 QIAAAA
-380 SGKDGGE
+380 GE
-387 KLSDI
+387 KNIDNI
-392 LAALGQFG
+392 FAALGQFG
-400 SFVQDEDGNL
+400 SFVQDEGGMTPQFMEYIDG
-410 TDQFLDYVDDPTEP
+410 TEQLDES
-424 ENAQINKDLDGYINA
+424 AQINKDLDGYINA

-469 DKLFAQ
+469 DKLFTQ